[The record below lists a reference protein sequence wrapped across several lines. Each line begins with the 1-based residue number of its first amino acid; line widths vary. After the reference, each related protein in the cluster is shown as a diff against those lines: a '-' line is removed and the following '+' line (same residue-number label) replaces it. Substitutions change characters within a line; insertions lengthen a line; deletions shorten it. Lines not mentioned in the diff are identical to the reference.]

1 VSIWWF
7 EKDVMTAC
15 KRLAGRSASDRRQW
29 LREHLAVSLD
39 WSNMDRIDI
48 ISLKPGDEAPA
59 VKGSGGRQ
67 SVWQNIWELSDGT
80 TTSRDYWKNYGK
92 CFPGGA
98 RQTVFSFIPLETG
111 TDLNRFLR
119 RPWGARRPE
128 QLMCLGRTDINLPP
142 CDLSIEDL

>member
-1 VSIWWF
+1 
-7 EKDVMTAC
+7 MTAC